1 MKNKISV
8 FFTFLV
14 YGVVVLCMGY
24 AIISIALKNQR
35 PLTNADIPQETIDW
49 FQNLIDGGNSDIWGI
64 LGPDDRDST
73 DWTRYEDIDDML
85 RLEDEYFVIYYSA
98 KDSVVERQKALVSQ
112 RYAHE
117 AIPKG
122 ERFMKNYPYPSQLN
136 GRKLPVFLAKTVN
149 DFRSICKQIGH
160 GDPGTWAI
168 GLYCFQ
174 YGVDGV
180 YTDGIIISPEAWSL
194 SDSNIDANSDDKEL
208 KSTLWHEMNHFMYFT
223 NWDYTQTSKPSL
235 WFTEGL
241 AEYFAENIDR
251 LNYVGNHKNYDL
263 TKDFMDGNSEYWVG
277 MSAYFCLEKYFGKG
291 KISDIVSNSYNN
303 SIDKAVQMTI
313 PTENLQTWDDRW
325 HQYME
330 SKEYRKYKK

>member
-1 MKNKISV
+1 MKKGNII
-8 FFTFLV
+8 FTWL
-14 YGVVVLCMGY
+14 LY
-24 AIISIALKNQR
+24 AIIGVALVIVLLVKTHQVQK
-35 PLTNADIPQETIDW
+35 PLLEAHIPQETIDW

-174 YGVDGV
+174 FGVDGV

-208 KSTLWHEMNHFMYFT
+208 KTTLWHEMNHFMYFT

-241 AEYFAENIDR
+241 AEYFAENYDR
-251 LNYVGNHKNYDL
+251 LNYMGNHKNYDL
-263 TKDFMDGNSEYWVG
+263 TNDFMDGNSEYWVG
-277 MSAYFCLEKYFGKG
+277 MSAYLCLEQQVGKNRV
-291 KISDIVSNSYNN
+291 SDVVTNSYKT
-303 SIDKAVQMTI
+303 SIDNAIRTSI
-313 PTENLQTWDDRW
+313 PDESLVLWNSQW
-325 HQYME
+325 HDFME
-330 SKEYRKYKK
+330 KGGYKDWQ